1 VRARR
6 RQGRLA
12 ALRRR
17 RAVGPGGGHCNSR
30 LGQLSDASG
39 DLAQRLLSTPSS
51 PTLPGAAAT
60 GGIGLRAA
68 AGGSGGGALV

>member
-1 VRARR
+1 MPLFVAGVL
-6 RQGRLA
+6 QALA
-12 ALRRR
+12 AVT
-17 RAVGPGGGHCNSR
+17 AAR

-60 GGIGLRAA
+60 GGVGLRAA
-68 AGGSGGGALV
+68 AGGSVGGTLV